1 MNTADVLKEAVSAL
15 RAGGVIL
22 YPTDTVWGIGCD
34 ATRPE
39 AVARVFAIKRR
50 SEAKSLVLLAA
61 DLDMVARY
69 VKAVP
74 NIAIDLVEVNDR
86 PMTLIYPG
94 AICGCAPDGLRGPCP
109 LTRSLREAPFATP
122 APPGLP
128 TSPAAPSRP
137 PAGALRSAIQTS
149 SGARHLLAWN
159 TVAEDGSVGIR
170 IPLPGF
176 WRDLVAR
183 LGRPLVSTSANVSG
197 EPTPRRFAEIPEEIR
212 GAVDYIVPASLERG
226 STGTASQII
235 KVGLGGEV
243 EIIRA

>member
-1 MNTADVLKEAVSAL
+1 MNTVEVLKEAVGVL
-15 RAGGVIL
+15 RGGGVIL

-34 ATRPE
+34 ATDPK
-39 AVARVFAIKRR
+39 AVARVYEIKRR

-86 PMTLIYPG
+86 PMTLIYPE
-94 AICGCAPDGLRGPCP
+94 AITGRYGLA
-109 LTRSLREAPFATP
+109 ENA
-122 APPGLP
+122 
-128 TSPAAPSRP
+128 
-137 PAGALRSAIQTS
+137 
-149 SGARHLLAWN
+149 
-159 TVAEDGSVGIR
+159 VAEDGSVGMR

-183 LGRPLVSTSANVSG
+183 LGRPLVSTSANISG

-212 GAVDYIVPASLERG
+212 AAVDYVVPAPLERG
-226 STGTASQII
+226 STGAASQII

>member
-1 MNTADVLKEAVSAL
+1 MNTAEVLKEALAAL

-34 ATRPE
+34 ATNPE
-39 AVARVFAIKRR
+39 AVSRVYAIKRR
-50 SEAKSLVLLAA
+50 SEAKSLVLLAS

-94 AICGCAPDGLRGPCP
+94 AIVGAYGLA
-109 LTRSLREAPFATP
+109 E
-122 APPGLP
+122 
-128 TSPAAPSRP
+128 
-137 PAGALRSAIQTS
+137 
-149 SGARHLLAWN
+149 N
-159 TVAEDGSVGIR
+159 VVAEDGSVGIR
-170 IPLPGF
+170 IPMMDF
-176 WRDLVAR
+176 CRELVR
-183 LGRPLVSTSANVSG
+183 KLGRPLVSTSANVSG
-197 EPTPRRFAEIPEEIR
+197 EATPRRFAEIPEEIR
-212 GAVDYIVPASLERG
+212 SAVDYVVPAALERG
-226 STGTASQII
+226 ATGTASQII

>member
-1 MNTADVLKEAVSAL
+1 MDTAAILKEAVSAL

-94 AICGCAPDGLRGPCP
+94 AITGAYGLA
-109 LTRSLREAPFATP
+109 E
-122 APPGLP
+122 
-128 TSPAAPSRP
+128 
-137 PAGALRSAIQTS
+137 
-149 SGARHLLAWN
+149 N
-159 TVAEDGSVGIR
+159 TVAEDGSVGMR

-212 GAVDYIVPASLERG
+212 GAVDYVVPASLERG